1 MQRLFAMSTS
11 PFIRALVPL
20 AEGFEEIEAITV
32 IDVLRRAEVHVTV
45 ATLGKQATQPI
56 RASRRTLHLADDV
69 LENLTNSWFHA
80 IVLPGGRPG
89 ADNLRACEPLIEM
102 IRHQHSEGRLV
113 AAICAAP
120 LVLEQSG
127 VLTERSFTIHPSAA
141 KDLRRFEP
149 LDAPL
154 VVNKNITTA
163 QAAGH
168 AMAFALQLV
177 QQLCGKDKARSVAE
191 GLIAPLPSPLI
202 VKN

>member
-1 MQRLFAMSTS
+1 MASN

-20 AEGFEEIEAITV
+20 AEGFEEIEAITI
-32 IDVLRRAEVHVTV
+32 IDVLRRADVHVTV
-45 ATLGKQATQPI
+45 VSLDTPPSQPI
-56 RASRRTLHLADDV
+56 KASRRTLHLAEEM
-69 LENLTNSWFHA
+69 LENVVHSWFHA

-89 ADNLRACEPLIEM
+89 ADNLRSCENMLKM

-120 LVLEQSG
+120 LVLENAG

-154 VVNKNITTA
+154 VIHNNIVTA

-168 AMAFALQLV
+168 AMAFSLQIV
-177 QQLCGKDKARSVAE
+177 HQLCGKDKARVVAE

-202 VKN
+202 VK